1 MSEGC
6 VDRRLPGDHA
16 VICGVSGSPP
26 SQVPAKRVVS
36 PRGPGRS
43 ALPATPRR
51 VTRAWG
57 PPQEGMY
64 EAATVAGPLARKL
77 LL

>member
-1 MSEGC
+1 MTTQLSVAC
-6 VDRRLPGDHA
+6 QA
-16 VICGVSGSPP
+16 VPP
-26 SQVPAKRVVS
+26 SRVPAKRVVS

-77 LL
+77 LFVKCPSISC